1 MKKISNILT
10 LLSVTFLLAGCVI
23 GEDSKQNSLPVG
35 ASMPE
40 FSVVDVDNEPF
51 AYESLAGKRAL
62 VVFFRSTCGDCKREL
77 PLVETAYRA
86 VKDQED
92 FRLVAITKEANAATV
107 VADYWGEQGYT
118 MPWYIDDGM
127 AFTGFEVERVPT
139 LYLFGTDGKVAFVA
153 VETFKNYG
161 INTADDIVELI
172 NELR

>member
-1 MKKISNILT
+1 M
-10 LLSVTFLLAGCVI
+10 LSGCVAG
-23 GEDSKQNSLPVG
+23 GEPALKSLPIG

-92 FRLVAITKEANAATV
+92 FCLVAITKEANAATAV
-107 VADYWGEQGYT
+107 PTYWTNNGFT